1 MPIVAHSPVVMR
13 RTKICSGRTGSAKR
27 RDKSRNFPRSNV
39 ADATTSSSLQAMST
53 KGVWFKKEDHMQL
66 TLAPQE
72 QEVLSRVVE
81 SAISDLRT
89 EIGHTDNQAMRQDL
103 QERKG
108 VLLAIL
114 ERLGVTA

>member
-1 MPIVAHSPVVMR
+1 M
-13 RTKICSGRTGSAKR
+13 
-27 RDKSRNFPRSNV
+27 
-39 ADATTSSSLQAMST
+39 ADATTSSSLQAMPT
-53 KGVWFKKEDHMQL
+53 KGVWFKKEDHIQL

-72 QEVLSRVVE
+72 QEVLSRGVE

-114 ERLGVTA
+114 DRLRVTA